1 MTSLLLYNC
10 PECGK
15 INLVAQ
21 GLLELFNADLG
32 THASRYEALDLTD
45 FLV

>member
-1 MTSLLLYNC
+1 
-10 PECGK
+10 
-15 INLVAQ
+15 VAQ